1 MRGWSEM
8 KKGACGRTFDKEQ
21 KGDQPHPVQSG
32 LFSGDHLEKEGDF
45 ETQVRDRRWDF
56 LSFIGCLG
64 VLSIAV

>member
-1 MRGWSEM
+1 MNVIRGWSEM

-45 ETQVRDRRWDF
+45 ETQVGDRQ
-56 LSFIGCLG
+56 
-64 VLSIAV
+64 